1 MEQKPGPGARTGKR
15 MIGLPGMRGV
25 KLVTAAAAAVLLMAH
40 MGPTPA
46 LADTIE
52 AALVRAYQNNP
63 QLNAQRAQVRSTD
76 ENVPQA
82 LSGYRPRV
90 ALTASAG
97 YQYLDTNLT
106 SGGTPTQLVRTETH
120 GANAPRSAGLTV
132 SQTLFNGGQT
142 ANRTR
147 AAESQVS
154 GSREGLRV
162 LEQSVLL
169 AAATIYMDYL
179 RDAAIVEVQRSNVR
193 VLEQTLK
200 QTRDRFNVGEVTR
213 TDVAQSE
220 AQLAAGK
227 TQLLA
232 AEATL
237 TTTRANFRR
246 IIGNEPQALAP
257 GSPVDRFLPATLPAA
272 VDLSLIE
279 NPSVTAA
286 MFGIDVNYL
295 QVKVNEGALL
305 PTVTLQASVQQ
316 SYEQQLTIF
325 RTFNAAAIAQVSV
338 PLYQGGAEYSLIR
351 QSKETLAQ
359 QRLVLEQTRDQTRAN
374 TVTAWGQ
381 LVAGKAQV
389 ASAQAQVS
397 ASEIAL
403 NGVREEAKAGQR
415 TTLDVLNAQQALV
428 NARVA
433 LVTAQHDRVVA
444 SYAVLSAVGRLAPQ
458 VLNLATTIYDPS
470 VHYQQVR
477 DSWFGVRTPDGR

>member
-1 MEQKPGPGARTGKR
+1 MYRVR
-15 MIGLPGMRGV
+15 V
-25 KLVTAAAAAVLLMAH
+25 VTSAAAAVLLMAFA
-40 MGPTPA
+40 GPAPA
-46 LADTIE
+46 LAETIE

-63 QLNAQRAQVRSTD
+63 QLNAQRALVRSTD

-82 LSGYRPRV
+82 LSGYRPKV
-90 ALTASAG
+90 AVTASAG
-97 YQYLDTNLT
+97 YQYQDTLTT
-106 SGGTPTQLVRTETH
+106 SGGSPTTIVRTDTH
-120 GANAPRSAGLTV
+120 GANPPRSVGLTIN
-132 SQTLFNGGQT
+132 QTLFNGNQT
-142 ANRTR
+142 ANKTR

-154 GSREGLRV
+154 GAREGLRV

-169 AAATIYMDYL
+169 SAATSYMDYL
-179 RDAAIVEVQRSNVR
+179 RDSAIVEVQKSNVR

-227 TQLLA
+227 TQELT
-232 AEATL
+232 AESNL
-237 TTTRANFRR
+237 VTTKANYRR
-246 IIGNEPQALAP
+246 IIGNEPVNLAP
-257 GSPVDRFLPATLPAA
+257 GSPVDRYLPPTLPQA
-272 VDLSLIE
+272 VELSLIE
-279 NPSVTAA
+279 NPNVTAA
-286 MFGIDVNYL
+286 MYGVDVNFL

-305 PTVTLQASVQQ
+305 PTVSLQGSVQQ
-316 SYEQQLTIF
+316 AYEQTLISARSFGASAT
-325 RTFNAAAIAQVSV
+325 AQVSV
-338 PLYQGGAEYSLIR
+338 PIYQGGAEYSLIR

-359 QRLVLEQTRDQTRAN
+359 QRLNLETTRDQTRAN

-389 ASAQAQVS
+389 ASAQAQVQ

-444 SYAVLSAVGRLAPQ
+444 SYSVLNNVGRLNPQ
-458 VLNLATTIYDPS
+458 VMSLPTITYDPS

-477 DSWFGVRTPDGR
+477 DSWFGVRAPDGR

>member
-1 MEQKPGPGARTGKR
+1 
-15 MIGLPGMRGV
+15 MRGV
-25 KLVTAAAAAVLLMAH
+25 KVVTGAAAAVLLL
-40 MGPTPA
+40 GYLGLTPA

-82 LSGYRPRV
+82 LSGYRPKM
-90 ALTASAG
+90 AITGSAG
-97 YQYLDTNLT
+97 FQYTDTNTT
-106 SGGTPTQLVRTETH
+106 SGGSPTAIVRTEIH
-120 GANAPRSAGLTV
+120 GANPPRSVGATIT
-132 SQTLFNGGQT
+132 QNLFNGQQT
-142 ANRTR
+142 ANKTR

-154 GSREGLRV
+154 GAREGLRV
-162 LEQSVLL
+162 LEQTVLRQ
-169 AAATIYMDYL
+169 AATIYMDYL
-179 RDAAIVEVQRSNVR
+179 RDSAIVEVQKSNVR

-227 TQLLA
+227 AQQLT
-232 AEATL
+232 AESNL
-237 TTTRANFRR
+237 VTTRSNFRR
-246 IIGNEPQALAP
+246 IIGNEPEALAP
-257 GSPVDRFLPATLPAA
+257 GSPVDRFLPVTLPDA
-272 VDLSLIE
+272 VELGLIE
-279 NPSVTAA
+279 NPNVTAA

-305 PTVTLQASVQQ
+305 PTVSLQASITQ
-316 SYEQQLTIF
+316 SYEQSLTVF
-325 RTFNAAAIAQVSV
+325 RSLNAAAVAQLSIPV
-338 PLYQGGAEYSLIR
+338 YQGGAEYALIR
-351 QSKETLAQ
+351 QSKENLAQ
-359 QRLVLEQTRDQTRAN
+359 QRLNLEQVRDQIRAN
-374 TVTAWGQ
+374 VVTAWGQ

-389 ASAQAQVS
+389 QSAQSQVT

-444 SYAVLSAVGRLAPQ
+444 SYSVLNSVGRLSPQ
-458 VLNLATTIYDPS
+458 VLNLATTVYDPS

>member
-1 MEQKPGPGARTGKR
+1 MDLA
-15 MIGLPGMRGV
+15 
-25 KLVTAAAAAVLLMAH
+25 
-40 MGPTPA
+40 PA

-63 QLNAQRAQVRSTD
+63 QLNAQRATVRSTD

-82 LSGYRPRV
+82 LSGYRPKV

-97 YQYLDTNLT
+97 YQYSDSLSTFGGSATEIVKSVVHGTN
-106 SGGTPTQLVRTETH
+106 G
-120 GANAPRSAGLTV
+120 PRSAGLTV
-132 SQTLFNGGQT
+132 TQTLYNGNQN
-142 ANRTR
+142 ANKTR

-154 GSREGLRV
+154 GAREGLRV
-162 LEQSVLL
+162 LEQTILL

-237 TTTRANFRR
+237 TTTKANFRR
-246 IIGNEPQALAP
+246 IIGNEPEALAP
-257 GSPVDRFLPATLPAA
+257 GSPVDRFLPGTLPGA
-272 VDLSLIE
+272 VELSLIE
-279 NPSVTAA
+279 NPNVTAA
-286 MFGIDVNYL
+286 MYGIDVTFL

-305 PTVTLQASVQQ
+305 PTVTMQASVQQ
-316 SYEQQLTIF
+316 SYEQTLQVF
-325 RTFNAAAIAQVSV
+325 RTFGASAIAQVSV
-338 PLYQGGAEYSLIR
+338 PVYQGGAEYSLIR

-359 QRLVLEQTRDQTRAN
+359 QRLVLEQTRDQVRAN

-389 ASAQAQVS
+389 ASAQSQVT

-444 SYAVLSAVGRLAPQ
+444 SYAVLNSVGRLSPQ
-458 VLNLATTIYDPS
+458 VLNLATTVYDPS
-470 VHYQQVR
+470 VHYYQVR
-477 DSWFGVRTPDGR
+477 DSWYGVRTPDGR

>member
-1 MEQKPGPGARTGKR
+1 MH
-15 MIGLPGMRGV
+15 GV
-25 KLVTAAAAAVLLMAH
+25 KAFTGAAASVLLLAC
-40 MGPTPA
+40 MGPVPA

-63 QLNAQRAQVRSTD
+63 QLNAQRAQVRFTD

-82 LSGYRPRV
+82 LSGYRPKV
-90 ALTASAG
+90 GVTASAG
-97 YQYLDTNLT
+97 YQYTDTLAT
-106 SGGTPTQLVRTETH
+106 AGGDANHLLRTQVH
-120 GANAPRSAGLTV
+120 GANPPRTV
-132 SQTLFNGGQT
+132 GATVTQTLYNGQQT
-142 ANRTR
+142 ANKTR
-147 AAESQVS
+147 VAESQVS
-154 GSREGLRV
+154 GQREALRV
-162 LEQSVLL
+162 LEQTVLL
-169 AAATIYMDYL
+169 SAATIYMDYL
-179 RDAAIVEVQRSNVR
+179 RDSAIVEVQRSNVR

-227 TQLLA
+227 TQLLTA
-232 AEATL
+232 DANL
-237 TTTRANFRR
+237 VTTKSNFRR
-246 IIGNEPQALAP
+246 IIGNDPVALAP
-257 GSPVDRFLPATLPAA
+257 GSPVDRFLPGTLPSA
-272 VDLSLIE
+272 VDLGLTE
-279 NPSVTAA
+279 NPNVTAA
-286 MFGIDVNYL
+286 MFGIDVSYL

-305 PTVTLQASVQQ
+305 PTVTLQAAVQQ
-316 SYEQQLTIF
+316 TYETTMTLQRSFGASATAQLT
-325 RTFNAAAIAQVSV
+325 V
-338 PLYQGGAEYSLIR
+338 PIYQGGAEYSLIR

-374 TVTAWGQ
+374 VATAWGQ

-389 ASAQAQVS
+389 QSAQSQVT

-444 SYAVLSAVGRLAPQ
+444 SYSVLSTVGRLSPQ
-458 VLNLATTIYDPS
+458 VLNLPTTVYDPS

-477 DSWFGVRTPDGR
+477 DSWAGVRTPDGR